1 MKYIKTYKIFEG
13 VYLDTLNKIDA
24 LNDQIL
30 EISEEYVKE
39 VSDCFTELTDKYKYE
54 KHEGGS
60 SPSEYMGVVY
70 DFEIKISEY
79 FDFFDDFE
87 DVYYKLRDHIGKL
100 PYIYIYYHHS
110 MGELKVFDIRDAY
123 SKIRR
128 SYFYSVTKLDYKEL
142 RQEIDNTTQ
151 KEFTKIK
158 IWNIENDNFYDPSD
172 VSDKPELMKFLIKFV
187 LPE

>member
-39 VSDCFTELTDKYKYE
+39 VSDCFTELTDKYKY
-54 KHEGGS
+54 KKDEGGS

-70 DFEIKISEY
+70 DFEVKISEY
-79 FDFFDDFE
+79 FDFLDDFE

-100 PYIYIYYHHS
+100 PYIYIYYHS
-110 MGELKVFDIRDAY
+110 SAGELRVFDIRLHTH

-128 SYFYSVTKLDYKEL
+128 NYFYSKLDYKEL

-151 KEFTKIK
+151 ELFTAIK

-172 VSDKPELMKFLIKFV
+172 VSDKPEMIKLTIKFV